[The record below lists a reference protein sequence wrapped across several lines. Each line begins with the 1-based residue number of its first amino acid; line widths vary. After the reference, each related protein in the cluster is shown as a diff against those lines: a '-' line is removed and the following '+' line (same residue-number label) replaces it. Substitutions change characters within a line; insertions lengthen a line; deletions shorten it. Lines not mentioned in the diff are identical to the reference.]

1 MGRESGGHA
10 AKLGPF
16 SVSCMLG
23 SPGDKSRILEL
34 VEDDIEALRSERKSD
49 LRADWKKNPDVK
61 PLRGD
66 RVAMSKSK

>member
-1 MGRESGGHA
+1 VQS
-10 AKLGPF
+10 
-16 SVSCMLG
+16 LG